1 MGEFGQVFRDVML
14 DSSFCSGPHVESFE
28 NDFANFIGSS
38 NAIGVNSG
46 TSALHLALLA
56 CDIGPGDEV
65 IAPAMTFLAT
75 VSAIKYSGATP
86 VLVDVE
92 KDTYCINP
100 ELIEE
105 AITEKTKAIIV
116 VHLYGHA
123 ANVRAIRK
131 IAQKYNLVIIEDA
144 AQAHGASMEGIK
156 CGKLGD
162 IAAFSFYPG
171 KNLGACGE
179 AGAVVTDDQVK
190 ADKVRAMRDWGQI
203 DKGNHHYEGFN
214 YRMDGLQGAF
224 LGIKLKHLKKWT
236 SSRIDIAQQ
245 YKESLNGVENII
257 LPQTRKD
264 CIHVFHIFAILVSQ
278 RDQILERMKAIG
290 IHCGIHYPVSIHL
303 HRNMY
308 DLGYSLGDFPVA
320 EMIASKEL
328 SLPLHPY
335 LSESVIDYITKS
347 LKVEMIH

>member
-1 MGEFGQVFRDVML
+1 MGEFEQVFRDVML

-38 NAIGVNSG
+38 HAIGVNSG
-46 TSALHLALLA
+46 TSALHLSLLA

-75 VSAIKYSGATP
+75 ASAIKYSGATP

-123 ANVRAIRK
+123 ADVKTIRK

-144 AQAHGASMEGIK
+144 AQAHGASMEGIN

-179 AGAVVTDDQVK
+179 AGAVVTDDQAK

-236 SSRIDIAQQ
+236 SSRISIA
-245 YKESLNGVENII
+245 ENYLKKFQEFEKIKM
-257 LPQTRKD
+257 PQIREN
-264 CIHVFHIFAILVSQ
+264 CIHVFHIFAVLLSERDKILNQ
-278 RDQILERMKAIG
+278 MKERG
-290 IHCGIHYPVSIHL
+290 IFCGVHYPSPIHL
-303 HRNMY
+303 HKNMHV
-308 DLGYSLGDFPVA
+308 LGYGLGDFPIA
-320 EMIASKEL
+320 EMIAKEEL

-335 LSESVIDYITKS
+335 LSENDIIYIVQS
-347 LKVEMIH
+347 LKDCIG